1 VTTAALAP
9 RLGPAAEAF
18 PAPARD
24 EATTTGEVAARGL
37 AVRYGEQAPVFSGV
51 GFSIGAGETVALIGR
66 NGAGKSTLLR
76 CFLGF
81 VQPATG
87 EVELFGERLAATRRG
102 SLRRLRGR
110 IGFVA
115 QKHNLVARL
124 SALSNVVHG
133 RLAERPG
140 PRQWLHGIAPRAIR
154 EEALAALDRVGLADM
169 AMRRSGT
176 LSGGQSQ
183 RVAIARALV
192 GRPRLILA
200 DEPAAS
206 LDPTAGEVVLATF
219 AEVARGS
226 GTTLVFTTHNMEH
239 ALRYAG
245 RVLGLRNGG
254 LALDAPTARL
264 SAGTL
269 RDLFD

>member
-1 VTTAALAP
+1 VTAALAQ
-9 RLGPAAEAF
+9 RLEPPA
-18 PAPARD
+18 D
-24 EATTTGEVAARGL
+24 EALRSRFAAAGVPSELAARGL
-37 AVRYGEQAPVFSGV
+37 SVRYGEQPPVFAGV
-51 GFSIGAGETVALIGR
+51 DFSIGAGETVALIGR

-81 VQPATG
+81 VQPAAG
-87 EVELFGERLAATRRG
+87 EVELFGEPLSATRQRA
-102 SLRRLRGR
+102 LRRLRGK

-115 QKHNLVARL
+115 QKHNLVPRL

-133 RLAERPG
+133 CLAERPG
-140 PRQWLHGIAPRAIR
+140 PGQWLQGAAPREVR
-154 EEALAALDRVGLADM
+154 ERALAALDRVGLADF
-169 AMRRSGT
+169 ATRTSGT

-206 LDPTAGEVVLATF
+206 LDPTAGEEVMAAF
-219 AEVARGS
+219 ALVARTS

-239 ALRYAG
+239 ALRYSG
-245 RVLGLRNGG
+245 RMLGLRNGT
-254 LALDAPTARL
+254 LAIDAPSSRL
-264 SAGTL
+264 PAGSL
-269 RDLFD
+269 RDLFE

>member
-1 VTTAALAP
+1 MTAALAQ
-9 RLGPAAEAF
+9 RLGPSAGALPFQVAAT
-18 PAPARD
+18 
-24 EATTTGEVAARGL
+24 ATAAGEIAARGL
-37 AVRYGEQAPVFSGV
+37 SVRYGEQPPVFAGV
-51 GFSIGAGETVALIGR
+51 DFSIGAGETVALIGR

-81 VQPATG
+81 VQPAAG
-87 EVELFGERLAATRRG
+87 EVELFGETLSAARQRA
-102 SLRRLRGR
+102 LRRLRGK

-115 QKHNLVARL
+115 QKHNLVPRL

-133 RLAERPG
+133 CLAQRPG
-140 PRQWLHGIAPRAIR
+140 PAQWLQGSAPREIR
-154 EEALAALDRVGLADM
+154 ERALAALDQVGLADF
-169 AMRRSGT
+169 ATRPCGT

-206 LDPTAGEVVLATF
+206 LDPTAGEEVMAAF
-219 AEVARGS
+219 ALVARTS

-239 ALRYAG
+239 ALRYSG
-245 RVLGLRNGG
+245 RVLGLRNGT
-254 LALDAPTARL
+254 LAVDAPSSRQ
-264 SAGTL
+264 SAGSL
-269 RDLFD
+269 RDLFE